1 MTTMRTLES
10 GVSGGAIW
18 NGGEKQSLQ
27 HPYTSPRFLR

>member
-18 NGGEKQSLQ
+18 KGGEKLLLQ
-27 HPYTSPRFLR
+27 HLDTSPRFLG